1 MEEVLRD
8 TLSMACCFAVPE
20 LPECQGSHR
29 TEVFVL
35 TERVNSN
42 TRTRPQKQRLYTVLM
57 VSRPVP
63 PGYKLS
69 LYHPQFRLYRGKGL
83 RVSSDIS

>member
-8 TLSMACCFAVPE
+8 TLSMACCFAVAE
-20 LPECQGSHR
+20 LPECQGSQR

-35 TERVNSN
+35 TKRVNSD
-42 TRTRPQKQRLYTVLM
+42 TRTRLRKQHLSTVIV

-63 PGYKLS
+63 LGYQLS
-69 LYHPQFRLYRGKGL
+69 LYHPQFWLYRGKGL